1 MGQFKPMVK
10 METTEPSVILKLK
23 NGGHVAMKKGGSATE
38 AKKMAFGGLPSSMPA
53 KMNTKMPPMVDKDT
67 MMASAPKKPSM
78 ASRRKSMMSMKAPVT
93 PVMKDGGDA
102 DMAQDKAMIK
112 KAMKQHDMQ
121 EHKGGKGTKLKLKK
135 GGDCYAT
142 GGVVMG
148 QGGYKNGGSVIPVSA
163 SEKGAKAYVNTKM
176 NTTPKGTKTGKTGE
190 VKKGNGGG
198 YAKGGGVN
206 GNVSSTP
213 AGVTNTKTGEVRLGN
228 AGGFKKG
235 GASKK
240 FADGGAVQDSG
251 RAVKMPQGN
260 KRPSTPVSISK
271 LSGTFKRGGKV
282 KMADGGDAQV
292 AKNQMEYKQ
301 YEEDERKFNEG
312 LRNDVKDAVMYVP
325 RKAASLARKV
335 GKAISDSDLAK
346 GARNYGRSYKEGLG
360 MKPDT
365 PYEKDGG
372 AIKKRYGGKC

>member
-10 METTEPSVILKLK
+10 MITTEPTVELKLK
-23 NGGHVAMKKGGSATE
+23 NGGHVAMKKGGSTTE
-38 AKKMAFGGLPSSMPA
+38 AKKMAFGGLPTTMPQ
-53 KMNTKMPPMVDKDT
+53 KMPPMVDKDVAT
-67 MMASAPKKPSM
+67 SGFPKKPSM

-93 PVMKDGGDA
+93 PVMKKGGAAHEDA
-102 DMAQDKAMIK
+102 AQDRAMIK
-112 KAMKQHDMQ
+112 KALA
-121 EHKGGKGTKLKLKK
+121 GKKF
-135 GGDCYAT
+135 AT

-148 QGGYKNGGSVIPVSA
+148 QGGYKNGGSIKPVSD

-176 NTTPKGTKTGKTGE
+176 DTTKKGTKTGSTGE

-213 AGVTNTKTGEVRLGN
+213 AGVTNTKTGGVRLGN

-235 GASKK
+235 GAPKK
-240 FADGGAVQDSG
+240 FADGGGVQNDG
-251 RAVKMPQGN
+251 RPVKMPQGS
-260 KRPSTPVSISK
+260 KRPPSPVSINQ
-271 LSGTFKRGGKV
+271 LSGTYKKGGKV
-282 KMADGGDAQV
+282 KKMAEGGDSQL

-301 YEEDERKFNEG
+301 YEEDEQKFNEG
-312 LRNDVKDAVMYVP
+312 LRNDVRDAVMYVP

>member
-93 PVMKDGGDA
+93 PVMKKGGAAHEDA
-102 DMAQDKAMIK
+102 AQDRAMIK
-112 KAMKQHDMQ
+112 KAMA
-121 EHKGGKGTKLKLKK
+121 GKKF
-135 GGDCYAT
+135 AT

-148 QGGYKNGGSVIPVSA
+148 QGGYKDGGGVMPAEARKSA
-163 SEKGAKAYVNTKM
+163 KGAEAYISKI

-235 GASKK
+235 GAPKK
-240 FADGGAVQDSG
+240 FADGGGVQNDG
-251 RAVKMPQGN
+251 RPVKMPQGN
-260 KRPSTPVSISK
+260 KSPSTPVSISK
-271 LSGTFKRGGKV
+271 LSGTFKKGGKV
-282 KMADGGDAQV
+282 KMAEGGDAQV

>member
-23 NGGHVAMKKGGSATE
+23 NGGHVAMKRGGSTTE
-38 AKKMAFGGLPSSMPA
+38 AKKMAFGGLPTTMP
-53 KMNTKMPPMVDKDT
+53 TKMPPMVDKDT

-93 PVMKDGGDA
+93 PVMKKGGAAHEDA
-102 DMAQDKAMIK
+102 AQDRAMIK
-112 KAMKQHDMQ
+112 KAMA
-121 EHKGGKGTKLKLKK
+121 GKKF
-135 GGDCYAT
+135 AT

-148 QGGYKNGGSVIPVSA
+148 QGGYKDGGSVIPVGA
-163 SEKGAKAYVNTKM
+163 SKKGAEGYVDTKM
-176 NTTPKGTKTGKTGE
+176 NTTKMGTKTGKTGE

-198 YAKGGGVN
+198 YAKGGGVEN
-206 GNVSSTP
+206 NVSSTP

-271 LSGTFKRGGKV
+271 LSGTFKKGGKV
-282 KMADGGDAQV
+282 KMAEGGDAQL

-301 YEEDERKFNEG
+301 YEEDEQKFNEG

-325 RKAASLARKV
+325 RKAASFVK
-335 GKAISDSDLAK
+335 
-346 GARNYGRSYKEGLG
+346 G
-360 MKPDT
+360 MKDT
-365 PYEKDGG
+365 YMEGVNKVADDVHRIVGTERGKQLNKDVQEKERRGIDLEKLYDASKKKANGG

>member
-23 NGGHVAMKKGGSATE
+23 NGGHVAMKKGGSTTE
-38 AKKMAFGGLPSSMPA
+38 AKKMAFGGLPSTMPA
-53 KMNTKMPPMVDKDT
+53 KMPPMVDKDT
-67 MMASAPKKPSM
+67 LVAKAPKKPSM

-93 PVMKDGGDA
+93 PVMKKGGAAHEDA
-102 DMAQDKAMIK
+102 AQDRAMIK
-112 KAMKQHDMQ
+112 KAMA
-121 EHKGGKGTKLKLKK
+121 GKKF
-135 GGDCYAT
+135 AT

-148 QGGYKNGGSVIPVSA
+148 QGGYKDGGSVIPVSA
-163 SEKGAKAYVNTKM
+163 SKKGAEAYVNTKM
-176 NTTPKGTKTGKTGE
+176 DTTKKGTKTGKTGE

-235 GASKK
+235 GAPKK
-240 FADGGAVQDSG
+240 FADGGGVQDSG
-251 RAVKMPQGN
+251 RPVKMPQGS
-260 KRPSTPVSISK
+260 KRPPTPVSINQ
-271 LSGTFKRGGKV
+271 LSGTYRKGGKV
-282 KMADGGDAQV
+282 KKMAEGGDSQL

>member
-93 PVMKDGGDA
+93 PVMKNGGMPESLKKHA
-102 DMAQDKAMIK
+102 DMPASKA
-112 KAMKQHDMQ
+112 
-121 EHKGGKGTKLKLKK
+121 HKGLK
-135 GGDCYAT
+135 T

-228 AGGFKKG
+228 AGGYKKG
-235 GASKK
+235 GAPKK

-251 RAVKMPQGN
+251 RAVKMPQGS
-260 KRPSTPVSISK
+260 KRPPTPVSINQ
-271 LSGTFKRGGKV
+271 LSGTYRKGGKV
-282 KMADGGDAQV
+282 KKMAEGGDSQL

-301 YEEDERKFNEG
+301 YEEDEQKFNEG

-372 AIKKRYGGKC
+372 AIKKRSGGKC

>member
-23 NGGHVAMKKGGSATE
+23 NGGHVAMKRGGSATE
-38 AKKMAFGGLPSSMPA
+38 AKKMAFGGLPSTMPT
-53 KMNTKMPPMVDKDT
+53 KMSQRMPPMVDKDT

-93 PVMKDGGDA
+93 PVMKKGGAAHEDA
-102 DMAQDKAMIK
+102 AQDRAMIK
-112 KAMKQHDMQ
+112 KAMA
-121 EHKGGKGTKLKLKK
+121 GKKF
-135 GGDCYAT
+135 AT

-148 QGGYKNGGSVIPVSA
+148 QGGYKNGGSVIPVGA
-163 SEKGAKAYVNTKM
+163 SKKGAEGYVNTKM
-176 NTTPKGTKTGKTGE
+176 NTTKKGTKTGSTGE

-198 YAKGGGVN
+198 YAKGGGVEN
-206 GNVSSTP
+206 NVSSTP

-271 LSGTFKRGGKV
+271 LSGTFKKGGKV
-282 KMADGGDAQV
+282 KMAEGGDAQV

-301 YEEDERKFNEG
+301 YEEDEQKFNEG

-325 RKAASLARKV
+325 RKAASFVK
-335 GKAISDSDLAK
+335 
-346 GARNYGRSYKEGLG
+346 G
-360 MKPDT
+360 MKDT
-365 PYEKDGG
+365 YMEGVNKVADDVHRIVGTERGKQLNKDVQEKERRGIDLEKLYDASKKKANGG